1 MIPILP
7 AGVTEDA
14 PAVIANVCWRRGL
27 ISEPGEKIDKKD
39 EENVRLKTMIDSVLQ
54 VKYETMHTSIED
66 ESDFYHMIYDIVE
79 QLNEEKGSMQFKTP
93 SIKSLKDAINTVIEK
108 RSSKKKGFPL
118 TKEEVKEVITR
129 VVSIDRL
136 RIGQASRDIFLNIFG
151 IPMVGLVIKRIIPGP
166 FASISDEF
174 FIPAITSATVVALTK
189 TNKL

>member
-1 MIPILP
+1 MITILP

-27 ISEPGEKIDKKD
+27 MSGEPGEKIDKKD

-79 QLNEEKGSMQFKTP
+79 QLNEEKGSLQFKTP

-136 RIGQASRDIFLNIFG
+136 R
-151 IPMVGLVIKRIIPGP
+151 
-166 FASISDEF
+166 
-174 FIPAITSATVVALTK
+174 
-189 TNKL
+189 